1 MLIATDT
8 RSDLHM
14 GVDYSCRQRSLAVCE
29 SLQHEQRVECQH
41 RRLPQQQQ
49 REQLVS
55 GAAGLCLIGLQHGLH
70 IVLIVRS
77 RFRHKESNPMPFR
90 RTIRTGHGRLLSRS
104 RYLPGRGHIW
114 MMRKSS
120 GMMHF
125 GSP

>member
-1 MLIATDT
+1 
-8 RSDLHM
+8 M

-55 GAAGLCLIGLQHGLH
+55 GAAGLCLIGLRNGLH

-77 RFRHKESNPMPFR
+77 RFRHKESNPMPSLGEQYEPDMGGFR
-90 RTIRTGHGRLLSRS
+90 AVPIIR
-104 RYLPGRGHIW
+104 RGEDTY
-114 MMRKSS
+114 
-120 GMMHF
+120 G
-125 GSP
+125 